1 MPADTLDPALLEQ
14 YVAGAKAAWR
24 KRALALTWEQKV
36 AAIVR
41 MREREAALK
50 AARESF
56 HRRTEALGN
65 VKAPEST
72 PGRENL
78 LFAEQCRRQL
88 RRSLSDRIRFGFFRN
103 PNPVRD
109 QNVNRSFASLEQ
121 YRRFCEERYPE
132 HYGYRRVPGAGRDDA

>member
-1 MPADTLDPALLEQ
+1 MPADTLDPAFLEQ
-14 YVAGAKAAWR
+14 YVADAKAAWR
-24 KRALALTWEQKV
+24 KHAQALSWEQKV

-50 AARESF
+50 AARENS
-56 HRRTEALGN
+56 
-65 VKAPEST
+65 
-72 PGRENL
+72 

-88 RRSLSDRIRFGFFRN
+88 RRPLSDRIRFGFFRN

-121 YRRFCEERYPE
+121 YQRFCEERYPE